1 MPLNPSK
8 TPLIGRD
15 KKAIEE
21 REPMELLACNIPI
34 PPGRK
39 KNATAR
45 QKLPI
50 PQAVLSLNPSRA

>member
-1 MPLNPSK
+1 V
-8 TPLIGRD
+8 RD

-21 REPMELLACNIPI
+21 RDPMELLACTIPI